1 MVSNN
6 LSSATPAS
14 LRRTHRGLVLSRI
27 QAEPGISRAELAR
40 RFGFSEM
47 AATRIARDLLAADI
61 IEEFDLPDA
70 ETGQQRRMGR
80 PRIGLRINPMGV
92 FAAGITVS
100 AYFSEVSI
108 CDANGHTV
116 AHREVDHASF
126 DDPGETA
133 RIYAKALGALIE
145 ETGIAIDRIV
155 GVGVAL
161 SADTAPDGSEVIRS
175 EYFGW
180 EDDGGRFWAEVRNTT
195 GLPVEVAN
203 IANALALSE
212 MRFGAAR
219 GVSDFALAHIATFA
233 GVGAVSDGRLVRGAA
248 GDAGRIGHLR
258 SKPRPL
264 RCTCGRS
271 DCLNLSATGFGV
283 LAQSGLLDGDT
294 FDRTK
299 LRVYAKSLLAAVDD
313 GANTDHLRGAGANL
327 APALHPLAQI
337 LAPEVIIL
345 SGTVGANDA
354 YFEGAEDELITSF
367 DYGPDCG
374 FRLVKG
380 EVSPAKA
387 AALLALDAFCYSDRL
402 DFERL
407 NNTATG
413 EEDEAA
419 RA

>member
-1 MVSNN
+1 MVNKN
-6 LSSATPAS
+6 PSSATPAS

-27 QAEPGISRAELAR
+27 QAEPGVSRAELAR

-61 IEEFDLPDA
+61 IEEFALPDT

-80 PRIGLRINPMGV
+80 PRIGLRINPKGV
-92 FAAGITVS
+92 YAAGITVS

-108 CDANGHTV
+108 CDANGQTV
-116 AHREVDHASF
+116 ARREVDHASF

-133 RIYAKALGALIE
+133 RLYGDALGALIE

-161 SADTAPDGSEVIRS
+161 SADPAPDGSEVIRS

-180 EDDGGRFWAEVRNTT
+180 EDDGGQFWAEVRKTT
-195 GLPVEVAN
+195 GLPVEVEN

-212 MRFGAAR
+212 RRFGVAR
-219 GVSDFALAHIATFA
+219 GVSDFALVHIATFA
-233 GVGAVSDGRLVRGAA
+233 GVGALSDGRLVRGAA

-258 SKPRPL
+258 SKTRPL
-264 RCTCGRS
+264 RCTCGRD

-283 LAQSGLLDGDT
+283 LAQSGLLDDGT

-299 LRVYAKSLLAAVDD
+299 LRVYAKSLLAAFDD
-313 GANTDHLRGAGANL
+313 EANTNHLRNAGAHL

-337 LAPEVIIL
+337 LAPEMIIL

-354 YFEGAEDELITSF
+354 YFDGAKTELIKSF
-367 DYGPDCG
+367 DHGPDSTY
-374 FRLVKG
+374 RLVKG

-387 AALLALDAFCYSDRL
+387 AALLALDVFCYSDRL

-407 NNTATG
+407 NNSAPG
-413 EEDEAA
+413 VADEAA